1 MFQMLKMSCFTLGLL
16 INSIILQIYLYDD
29 IKRSCYN
36 CEQNYVCDVY
46 MIYFWYLLNEM
57 SNRKVPLLYIE
68 FFLVFTYTLADKTNI
83 EIKLHLYSYAN
94 TKYKRIKRLYVQ
106 QHFQVN
112 VYFDFTCIT
121 LKL

>member
-68 FFLVFTYTLADKTNI
+68 ILFKVFTYTLADKTNI

-94 TKYKRIKRLYVQ
+94 TKYK
-106 QHFQVN
+106 
-112 VYFDFTCIT
+112 
-121 LKL
+121 

>member
-16 INSIILQIYLYDD
+16 IDSIILQIYLYDD
-29 IKRSCYN
+29 IKRYCYN
-36 CEQNYVCDVY
+36 CEQNYVRDVY

-94 TKYKRIKRLYVQ
+94 TKYK
-106 QHFQVN
+106 
-112 VYFDFTCIT
+112 
-121 LKL
+121 